1 MGRCCCCCCRRFYS
15 VLDIPNVDFSFAWL
29 ARRNISGTTEEE
41 DEQEQDDDGNTTPL
55 EHGDPLL
62 RLKVGVGVNPA
73 AAAPAASKDDSSPHA
88 MDISPAPPTATF
100 AFNPL
105 PLSRASSNS
114 NSTSRPTSSSSC
126 TQSGKAFDNTFFA
139 KLTANQPS
147 SSGSSSVHR
156 SRTRSADVPSQPLAP
171 KDANEQP
178 SNASNGQFPS
188 FPLKR
193 PTGLLRTA
201 SAQAKSNPFEVS
213 PRFPGAFAPLAR
225 PGLME
230 RARSDG
236 GLVFGQDQA
245 NKRAPSATTGTGPM
259 RPAPGPYPLQASSGR
274 RISGR

>member
-1 MGRCCCCCCRRFYS
+1 MS
-15 VLDIPNVDFSFAWL
+15 
-29 ARRNISGTTEEE
+29 RRNISGTAAGE
-41 DEQEQDDDGNTTPL
+41 DEQEQDDEGDTTPL

-62 RLKVGVGVNPA
+62 KLKLGGGVNA
-73 AAAPAASKDDSSPHA
+73 AAAASKDESSPHA

-105 PLSRASSNS
+105 PLSRTSSNS
-114 NSTSRPTSSSSC
+114 NSQSRPTSSSSS
-126 TQSGKAFDNTFFA
+126 THSGKAFDNTFFA

-147 SSGSSSVHR
+147 SSAGGSSVHR
-156 SRTRSADVPSQPLAP
+156 SRTRSADIPSQPLAP

-178 SNASNGQFPS
+178 SASSGQFPS

-201 SAQAKSNPFEVS
+201 SAQANSNPFEVS
-213 PRFPGAFAPLAR
+213 PRFPGAIAPLTR

-236 GLVFGQDQA
+236 GLVFGHGQA
-245 NKRAPSATTGTGPM
+245 NKRAPSATAGTGLT

-274 RISGR
+274 KISGR